1 MFPYRDENETQRTP
15 IVTIAIIALNVFVWI
30 FIQGAGSPLPVA
42 ESVCN
47 LGLIPG
53 ELTGAVPPNT
63 AMPMGDDLTCYTDPG
78 RQWSHLFT
86 SMFLHGSWMHLIG
99 NMWFFW
105 IFGNNVEDS
114 MGRLR
119 FIVFYLLCGLSA
131 ALLQVMLNPRLRIFR
146 WSVLPA
152 RSAELWE
159 RTSCCFPVS
168 VCTPWCR
175 LVSF

>member
-15 IVTIAIIALNVFVWI
+15 IVTLAIIGLNVFVWL
-30 FIQGAGSPLPVA
+30 FVQGAGQPLPLA

-53 ELTGAVPPNT
+53 ELTEAVAPGTP
-63 AMPMGDDLTCYTDPG
+63 MPMGDDVVCYTDPG
-78 RQWSHLFT
+78 RQSSHLLT

-119 FIVFYLLCGLSA
+119 FVVF
-131 ALLQVMLNPRLRIFR
+131 
-146 WSVLPA
+146 
-152 RSAELWE
+152 
-159 RTSCCFPVS
+159 
-168 VCTPWCR
+168 
-175 LVSF
+175 